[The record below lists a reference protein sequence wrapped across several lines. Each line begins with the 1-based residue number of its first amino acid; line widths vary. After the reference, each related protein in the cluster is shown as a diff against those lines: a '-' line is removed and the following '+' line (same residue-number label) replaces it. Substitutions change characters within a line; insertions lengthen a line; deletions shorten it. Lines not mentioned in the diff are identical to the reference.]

1 MTNEQVNQQ
10 ERQLLPIVDLD
21 GIEYFVDIERRHF
34 RQVAKGNIIVP
45 FHSQQG
51 RAMVKA
57 MLGTEWRKHGIDN
70 SPTGQTSEDICTRCG
85 CRIPA
90 AKT

>member
-1 MTNEQVNQQ
+1 MTQKGYANET
-10 ERQLLPIVDLD
+10 QLLPIVDSD
-21 GIEYFVDIERRHF
+21 GAEYFVDIEQRQF
-34 RQVAKGNIIVP
+34 REVGQGNIIVP

-70 SPTGQTSEDICTRCG
+70 VPT
-85 CRIPA
+85 
-90 AKT
+90 K

>member
-1 MTNEQVNQQ
+1 MIQNGYEDGA
-10 ERQLLPIVDLD
+10 QLLPIVDSD
-21 GIEYFVDIERRHF
+21 GAEYFVDIERRQF
-34 RQVAKGNIIVP
+34 REVRKGNIIVP

-70 SPTGQTSEDICTRCG
+70 VPTRQMPEGVCPECG
-85 CRIPA
+85 GAPA